1 LLTLKIIKLNKGAI
15 MDKVDD
21 IIIIMGEGRDSNTYI
36 IGETIIDP
44 GSGLNMDYLKD
55 EIKSA
60 GLEMSDIKQIV
71 NTHCHFDHMGAD
83 KQLQDE
89 YGYDIYMHPLD
100 LKTVLEKDVEA
111 TVAASFGMEV
121 PDLDIKELNEGDKIE
136 GYEVIHTPGHTRGGI
151 CLFDGKSLISG
162 DTVFSGGN
170 FGRTDLPTG
179 NLQQMKESILKI
191 ADLDA
196 VQLFSGHG
204 PYAITQVSEQ
214 IAFAVMISSRL

>member
-1 LLTLKIIKLNKGAI
+1 

-21 IIIIMGEGRDSNTYI
+21 IIIIMGKGRDSNSYI
-36 IGETIIDP
+36 IGETLIDP
-44 GSGLNMDYLKD
+44 GSGENIDYLKD
-55 EIKSA
+55 EIKAA
-60 GLEMSDIKQIV
+60 GLEMTDIKKIV

-89 YGYDIYMHPLD
+89 YGYEIYMHPLD
-100 LKTVLEKDVEA
+100 LQTVNEKDADA

-121 PDLDIKELNEGDKIE
+121 PDLDINELNEGDTVE
-136 GYEVIHTPGHTRGGI
+136 GYEVVHTPGHTRGGI
-151 CLFDGKSLISG
+151 CLFNGKSLISG

-179 NLQQMKESILKI
+179 NTEQMRESILKI
-191 ADLDA
+191 SELDA

-204 PYAITQVSEQ
+204 PYAISQVPEQ
-214 IAFAVMISSRL
+214 IALAVMIASRL

>member
-1 LLTLKIIKLNKGAI
+1 

-21 IIIIMGEGRDSNTYI
+21 IIIIMGKGRDSNTYI
-36 IGETIIDP
+36 IGETLIDP
-44 GSGLNMDYLKD
+44 GSGENIDYLKE
-55 EIKSA
+55 EIKAA
-60 GLEMSDIKQIV
+60 GLEMTDIKRIV

-83 KQLQDE
+83 KQLQEE
-89 YGYDIYMHPLD
+89 YGYEIYMHPLD
-100 LKTVLEKDVEA
+100 LQTVNEKDASA

-121 PDLDIKELNEGDKIE
+121 PDLDIKELNEGDTVE
-136 GYEVIHTPGHTRGGI
+136 GYDVIHTPGHTRGGI

-179 NLQQMKESILKI
+179 NREEMRESILRI
-191 ADLDA
+191 SELDA

-204 PYAITQVSEQ
+204 PYAISQVSEQ
-214 IAFAVMISSRL
+214 IALSVMIASRL

>member
-1 LLTLKIIKLNKGAI
+1 L
-15 MDKVDD
+15 
-21 IIIIMGEGRDSNTYI
+21 
-36 IGETIIDP
+36 IDP
-44 GSGLNMDYLKD
+44 GSGENIEYLKE
-55 EIKSA
+55 EIKAA
-60 GLEMSDIKQIV
+60 GLEMTDIKRIV

-89 YGYDIYMHPLD
+89 YGYEIYMHPLD
-100 LKTVLEKDVEA
+100 LQTVNEKDADA

-121 PDLDIKELNEGDKIE
+121 PDLDIKELNEGDKVE

-179 NLQQMKESILKI
+179 NREEMRESILRI
-191 ADLDA
+191 SELDP

-204 PYAITQVSEQ
+204 PYAISQVSEQ
-214 IAFAVMISSRL
+214 IALSVMIASRL

>member
-1 LLTLKIIKLNKGAI
+1 

-21 IIIIMGEGRDSNTYI
+21 IIIIMGKGRDSNTYI
-36 IGETIIDP
+36 IGDTLIDP
-44 GSGLNMDYLKD
+44 GSGENIEYLKN
-55 EIKSA
+55 EISQA
-60 GLEMSDIKQIV
+60 GLAMTDIKKIV
-71 NTHCHFDHMGAD
+71 ATHCHFDHIGAC

-89 YGYDIYMHPLD
+89 YGYEIYMHPLD
-100 LKTVLEKDVEA
+100 LKTVEEKDANA

-121 PDLDIKELNEGDKIE
+121 PDLEIKELNEGDKI
-136 GYEVIHTPGHTRGGI
+136 GDYEVIHTPGHTRGGI

-162 DTVFSGGN
+162 DTIFSGGN

-179 NLQQMKESILKI
+179 NIQEMRESILKI

-204 PYAITQVSEQ
+204 PYAISQVPEQ
-214 IAFAVMISSRL
+214 ISLSVMIASRL

>member
-1 LLTLKIIKLNKGAI
+1 

-21 IIIIMGEGRDSNTYI
+21 IIIIMGKGRDSNTYI
-36 IGETIIDP
+36 IGETLIDP
-44 GSGLNMDYLKD
+44 GSGENIDYLKE
-55 EIKSA
+55 EIKAA
-60 GLEMSDIKQIV
+60 GLEMTDIKRIV

-89 YGYDIYMHPLD
+89 YGYEIYMHPLD
-100 LKTVLEKDVEA
+100 LQTVNEKDASA

-121 PDLDIKELNEGDKIE
+121 PDLDIKELNEGDTVE
-136 GYEVIHTPGHTRGGI
+136 GYDVIHTPGHTRGGI

-179 NLQQMKESILKI
+179 NREEMRESILRI
-191 ADLDA
+191 SELDA

-204 PYAITQVSEQ
+204 PYAISQVSEQ
-214 IAFAVMISSRL
+214 IALSVMIASRL